1 MTEWILK
8 EVLSNP
14 SPELARPTKKT
25 SFVPV
30 MWTYLDSHLDDAEYL
45 DLMFRDQLGE
55 GDQETGL

>member
-25 SFVPV
+25 V

>member
-45 DLMFRDQLGE
+45 DLMFWDQLGE
-55 GDQETGL
+55 GD